1 MGMTKKEYI
10 DQLIV
15 DEIAEKV
22 ANEPMEDMIDELDS
36 DMGSLNVSSHS
47 VPEHVWVENKVD
59 DTRQRMKELEQIRMY
74 DDDMWNWSGLR

>member
-47 VPEHVWVENKVD
+47 VPEHVWIENKVD
-59 DTRQRMKELEQIRMY
+59 ETRQRMKELEQIRMY

>member
-22 ANEPMEDMIDELDS
+22 ANEPMEDMIDDLDS
-36 DMGSLNVSSHS
+36 DMDRI
-47 VPEHVWVENKVD
+47 PQHVLDEDKVD
-59 DTRQRMKELEQIRMY
+59 EAILRMHDRRQIEMFE
-74 DDDMWNWSGLR
+74 DDMWNWSGLR

>member
-22 ANEPMEDMIDELDS
+22 ANEPMEDMIDDLDS
-36 DMGSLNVSSHS
+36 DMDS
-47 VPEHVWVENKVD
+47 VPEHVWVCLLYTSPSPRD
-59 DTRQRMKELEQIRMY
+59 ATLSRFA
-74 DDDMWNWSGLR
+74 

>member
-22 ANEPMEDMIDELDS
+22 ANEPMEDMIDDLDS
-36 DMGSLNVSSHS
+36 DMDS

-59 DTRQRMKELEQIRMY
+59 EARERMKEIQQREMY
-74 DDDMWNWSGLR
+74 DDYRWNWSGLR